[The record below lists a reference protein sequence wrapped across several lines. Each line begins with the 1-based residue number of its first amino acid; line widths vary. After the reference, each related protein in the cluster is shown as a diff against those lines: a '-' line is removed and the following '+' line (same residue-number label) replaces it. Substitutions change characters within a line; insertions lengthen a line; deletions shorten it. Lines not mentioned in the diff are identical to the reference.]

1 MLILRAKIKGLGIA
15 VWNFN
20 HSLSTANGCMPCIFK
35 TGIIIFKPKIIMAL
49 KTTDLCDTYPD
60 KVRIAEPGFDDF
72 GGARDFHGIIHTV
85 KCHEDNS
92 FVRKALE
99 VNGEG
104 KVLVVDGGGSMRC
117 ALLGDMLGDLAIRNK
132 WSGIIVYGCVRDSA
146 ALALLP
152 LGIKALDT
160 IPLKSNKRN
169 EGQENIPVHF
179 AGVDFVPGEYVYCDA
194 DGIIVSEALLS
205 L

>member
-1 MLILRAKIKGLGIA
+1 ME
-15 VWNFN
+15 
-20 HSLSTANGCMPCIFK
+20 
-35 TGIIIFKPKIIMAL
+35 L
-49 KTTDLCDTYPD
+49 KTTDLCDAHPN
-60 KVRIAEPGFDDF
+60 KVRVAEPGFGDF
-72 GGARDFHGIIHTV
+72 GGEIDFHGSIYTI
-85 KCHEDNS
+85 KCYEDNS

-99 VNGEG
+99 TDGTG

-117 ALLGDMLGDLAIRNK
+117 ALLGDMLGDLAIKNK
-132 WSGIIVYGCVRDSA
+132 WNGIIVYGCIRDSA

-169 EGQENIPVHF
+169 EGQENITVHF
-179 AGVDFVPGEYVYCDA
+179 AGVDFVPGEHVYCDA
-194 DGIIVSEALLS
+194 DGIIVSKEALS